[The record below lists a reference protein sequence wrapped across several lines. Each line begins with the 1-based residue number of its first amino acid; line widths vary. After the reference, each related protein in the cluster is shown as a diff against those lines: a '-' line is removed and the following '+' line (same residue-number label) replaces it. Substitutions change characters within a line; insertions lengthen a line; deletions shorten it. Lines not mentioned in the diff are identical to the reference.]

1 MPQGKVFDLGRQG
14 DGLLK
19 HDGRT
24 FFIAGALPGETVEYE
39 LDTGGRAKLAG
50 VSGASADRAEP
61 VCPFFGD
68 CGGCALQHLKPDAYR
83 RFKMRY
89 LKELFPADW
98 ELPEFDD
105 PVFVD
110 FESRRRVTFA
120 VLWNGSARRLGFN
133 ARQSGR
139 VVEIAACAVLIPEL
153 KRLIAPLREYFCDRG
168 RFYPKKPG
176 IGDVC
181 VQMTD
186 TGADILITLPFEPDF
201 DWRQS
206 AADFAHK
213 SGVARISWRA
223 GERAE
228 PEPLAVLHAPEIKSG
243 DFTLKP
249 PPGVFLQPSIEGQNA
264 LTAAVLEYAGKAKR
278 IYDLFCGAGTFT
290 LPLLQKKRIIKGA
303 DNAPQALAALRA
315 ASAGR
320 VEVQERDLFKM
331 PLYPDELAGFDTVVF
346 DPPRA
351 GAKAQ
356 CEQIAASDISRVIA
370 VSCNPVSFVRD
381 AEILMKAGFGLKRLR
396 PVDQFVFTPHLEL
409 AALFE
414 KLR

>member
-19 HDGRT
+19 DGKRT
-24 FFIAGALPGETVEYE
+24 LFISGALPGETVDYE
-39 LDTGGRAKLAG
+39 TDGSNRARLLGVLTPASDRAK
-50 VSGASADRAEP
+50 P
-61 VCPFFGD
+61 VCPFFGR
-68 CGGCALQHLKPDAYR
+68 CGGCTLQHLKPDAYR

-98 ELPEFDD
+98 EFPEFDD

-139 VVEIAACAVLIPEL
+139 IVEIAACAVLIPEL
-153 KRLIAPLREYFCDRG
+153 KRLIAPLREYLCARE

-181 VQMTD
+181 VQITD

-206 AADFAHK
+206 AAEFAYNN
-213 SGVARISWRA
+213 GVARISWRV

-228 PEPLAVLHAPEIKSG
+228 PEPLAVLHAPEIKLG
-243 DFTLKP
+243 DFVLKP
-249 PPGVFLQPSIEGQNA
+249 PPGVFLQPSVAGQGA
-264 LTAAVLEYAGKAKR
+264 LTAAVLEYAGRAKR
-278 IYDLFCGAGTFT
+278 ICDLFCGAGTFT
-290 LPLLQKKRIIKGA
+290 LPLLQKKRIVKGA

-320 VEVQERDLFKM
+320 VEVQERDLFKT

-356 CEQIAASDISRVIA
+356 CEQIAASDVARVIA
-370 VSCNPVSFVRD
+370 VSCNPISFVRD
-381 AEILMKAGFGLKRLR
+381 AEILMTAGYKLSRLR

-414 KLR
+414 KR